1 MKFPVVIVGNMVG
14 FRKPIHKI
22 VLWNLANH
30 ADNKTWK
37 CNPSVARIAELSG
50 IGERYAQKILKAL
63 EEDQYISRVGNSL
76 GGNPG
81 CTTIFLI
88 HKGVAISKAIKSRS
102 NKGNADSATLTPVL
116 QNTPTPVLEHTPTGV
131 LQGNNPCPTVRLT
144 PVLQNTLTTNELYI
158 TTTKEEFN
166 EIDGE
171 NRVAMPPHLKE
182 SHTSGESNLT
192 NAMLEEKYGAYWY
205 ENAALVRKLIA
216 YLGFPCKETEN
227 TYDIGKRIKG
237 MLK

>member
-22 VLWNLANH
+22 VLWSLANH

-50 IGERYAQKILKAL
+50 IGERYAQKILREL
-63 EEDQYISRVGNSL
+63 EEDQYMSRVGYSL

-88 HKGVAISKAIKSRS
+88 HKRVAISKAIKSRS
-102 NKGNADSATLTPVL
+102 NKGDTDSTTLTPVL
-116 QNTPTPVLEHTPTGV
+116 QNTPTPVPEHTPTGV

-166 EIDGE
+166 ETDEE
-171 NRVAMPPHLKE
+171 NRVAMPSPLKE
-182 SHTSGESNLT
+182 SQTSGESNLT
-192 NAMLEEKYGAYWY
+192 NAKLVEKHGAYWY
-205 ENAALVRKLIA
+205 ENAALVRNLIA
-216 YLGFPCKETEN
+216 RLGINCKESEST
-227 TYDIGKRIKG
+227 TDIGLRIKG